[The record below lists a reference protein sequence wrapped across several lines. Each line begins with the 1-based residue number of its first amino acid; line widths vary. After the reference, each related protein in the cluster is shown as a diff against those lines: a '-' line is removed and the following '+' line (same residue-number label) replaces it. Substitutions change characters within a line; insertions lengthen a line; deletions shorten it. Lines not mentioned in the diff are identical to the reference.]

1 MSIAGD
7 KCDLCQLQMVLFFFF
22 KMFQSN
28 LRVLWEAEKIYI
40 KFVDEREEMWGGK
53 NVCRSC
59 ECVAAGVE
67 WDHQSHS
74 IKWNCLFLW
83 PSRVLYWMSRGGQK
97 AKPFHLVI
105 VLPRA
110 NFKLLNFSL
119 TLNRRRNRQNE
130 RKKIPIE
137 FQSFK
142 LYMRWWWW
150 KIYTT
155 KWVIWRV
162 REARQKHAEE
172 SKSKHRIFLE
182 KMWRNQGQW
191 DKRGYL

>member
-83 PSRVLYWMSRGGQK
+83 PSRVLYWMPRGGQK
-97 AKPFHLVI
+97 AKPFHIVI
-105 VLPRA
+105 VLPRS

-130 RKKIPIE
+130 RKKNSNWISK
-137 FQSFK
+137 FQAVYAMMMMKNLHNEMSD
-142 LYMRWWWW
+142 L
-150 KIYTT
+150 
-155 KWVIWRV
+155 
-162 REARQKHAEE
+162 
-172 SKSKHRIFLE
+172 KSERGKAKTRRRI
-182 KMWRNQGQW
+182 QI
-191 DKRGYL
+191 